1 MTIIILLYLYRRQLK
16 SQWARLGTPRQPLDS
31 DNDPTS
37 SDLTTTDFER
47 GAMLPPESASLDLSE
62 SMFDNRGKYDSN
74 VEPQRSKHL
83 STSATKTSDLI
94 MANKKQSLYH

>member
-1 MTIIILLYLYRRQLK
+1 MGSPWYSTSTIGFRQ
-16 SQWARLGTPRQPLDS
+16 RS
-31 DNDPTS
+31 DI
-37 SDLTTTDFER
+37 ER

-83 STSATKTSDLI
+83 STSATNTFDLI
-94 MANKKQSLYH
+94 IANKKQSLNH